1 MRCRT
6 PIAAIFRIAGSPL
19 QTATGREAQT
29 IIALI
34 NAGPKGIISLETF
47 QAGWAVRL
55 GAYVFDPK
63 TMGVSIVTT
72 REAHDG
78 GKHGRYT
85 RSGPVVLVLV
95 SGSEAARSEVAA

>member
-1 MRCRT
+1 MRSRT
-6 PIAAIFRIAGSPL
+6 PIAATFRIASSPL

-34 NAGPKGIISLETF
+34 NAGPKGITSLETF

-55 GAYVFDPK
+55 GAYVFDLK
-63 TMGVSIVTT
+63 KMGVPIGTT
-72 REAHDG
+72 REAHDD

-85 RSGPVVLVLV
+85 LSGPVELVLV
-95 SGSEAARSEVAA
+95 SGSEAARRAVAA